1 MKKILV
7 TLLTLV
13 SVSSFAQS
21 PVAAR
26 LSSGY
31 DVGMAYS
38 AQHYNPS
45 IAYYQLLHVGNRK
58 LFALGWNFRVGAFY
72 GDNLNYYTAP
82 ARLTR
87 EKTGFAALGAPL
99 VEKNIDTIRYDYV
112 SMTSV
117 SFGIRGQINLGI
129 VQLGASADLLG
140 LTLGKSRIGR
150 YKSSTGQ
157 FAIKSASG
165 NDSTTTYFQ
174 GTNTFQKTSP
184 STLNVRLLGDNDIG
198 TLATEVYARVYISQ
212 RIAVK
217 AGYQWLTTETNAV
230 NRDVVADNNRF
241 RHRAGMGY
249 LALTFPLFY

>member
-7 TLLTLV
+7 AFLSFV
-13 SVSSFAQS
+13 AVSSFAQS
-21 PVAAR
+21 PVSAR

-31 DVGMAYS
+31 DIGMAYS
-38 AQHYNPS
+38 TQHYNPS
-45 IAYYQLLHVGNRK
+45 ITYYQLLNTGDRR
-58 LFALGWNFRVGAFY
+58 LFALGWTLRAGAFY

-87 EKTGFAALGAPL
+87 GKTGFGALGAPL
-99 VEKNIDTIRYDYV
+99 IDKNIDTIRYDYV

-117 SFGIRGQINLGI
+117 SVGVRAQFNLGI
-129 VQLGASADLLG
+129 VEIGASADLVG

-157 FAIKSASG
+157 FTVKNATG
-165 NDSTTTYFQ
+165 GDSLTLYYQ
-174 GTNTFQKTSP
+174 GVNTFQKTSP
-184 STLNVRLLGDNDIG
+184 STFNVRLLGDNDIG
-198 TLATEVYARVYISQ
+198 TLATEVYARVYITP

-217 AGYQWLTTETNAV
+217 AGYQWLTTETSAA

-249 LALTFPLFY
+249 LALTFPVFF